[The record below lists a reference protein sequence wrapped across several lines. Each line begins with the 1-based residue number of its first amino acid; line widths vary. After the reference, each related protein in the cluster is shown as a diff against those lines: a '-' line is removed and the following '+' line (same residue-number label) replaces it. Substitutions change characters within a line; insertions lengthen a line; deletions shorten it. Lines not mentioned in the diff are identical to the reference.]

1 MVSYIMKR
9 ILLAAFTLL
18 VISFIS
24 FFIVQLPP
32 GDIVDQYIDM
42 LPDVGA
48 NKDTIASVDAEKLR
62 EEWGLNDPLIL
73 QWWRWVS
80 GIIFRADFGTS
91 YTSIAGATPQ
101 GVPVVEPIQNYL
113 PYTIYLSIFTAVIT
127 WIFSLPVG
135 IYSAVRQ
142 HSIGDYVFT
151 FIGFTGLAVPD
162 FLLGLVLM
170 YVAYAYFDHSVG
182 GIFSGDYLTA
192 PWSVGRVIDMLQHL
206 IIPGIVLGT
215 AGTAGLIRVMRNNL
229 LDELDKPYVVTAKAK
244 GMPGW
249 RIIVKY
255 PVRVA
260 INPFISGIGGML
272 PGLVSGSVIVSIVLS
287 LPTIGPIFLEAVMAQ
302 DALNQV
308 AKNEFN
314 KVYGEDY
321 VFLGF
326 RPGNEAVVKGIVSNI
341 RKLYTVDVYQKKID
355 EIPLMKGI
363 NNFKD
368 FDFLF
373 SSSAGFPGTIEW
385 VQYASDP
392 TGVPM
397 ASGVTSIQVNE
408 VMPYVQAGQ
417 MVGVLA
423 GMPGAAEYESLI
435 NQKGSATSGMDAQ
448 SVAHLVIVLFIILGN
463 ISFFIER
470 KRSKKY

>member
-1 MVSYIMKR
+1 MSR
-9 ILLAAFTLL
+9 IE
-18 VISFIS
+18 
-24 FFIVQLPP
+24 
-32 GDIVDQYIDM
+32 
-42 LPDVGA
+42 DVFLKIG
-48 NKDTIASVDAEKLR
+48 SVDR
-62 EEWGLNDPLIL
+62 
-73 QWWRWVS
+73 R
-80 GIIFRADFGTS
+80 
-91 YTSIAGATPQ
+91 
-101 GVPVVEPIQNYL
+101 
-113 PYTIYLSIFTAVIT
+113 
-127 WIFSLPVG
+127 WIF
-135 IYSAVRQ
+135 
-142 HSIGDYVFT
+142 
-151 FIGFTGLAVPD
+151 
-162 FLLGLVLM
+162 
-170 YVAYAYFDHSVG
+170 
-182 GIFSGDYLTA
+182 
-192 PWSVGRVIDMLQHL
+192 L
-206 IIPGIVLGT
+206 IIAAV
-215 AGTAGLIRVMRNNL
+215 
-229 LDELDKPYVVTAKAK
+229 
-244 GMPGW
+244 
-249 RIIVKY
+249 
-255 PVRVA
+255 
-260 INPFISGIGGML
+260 
-272 PGLVSGSVIVSIVLS
+272 VIVPLLFPIGLPIRATDTTIDVYDAIERLPAGSNVLLSTEYSPSTRPENHPMTISILRHLFKNNHKVFVTCLW
-287 LPTIGPIFLEAVMAQ
+287 PDGQFMAQ

>member
-1 MVSYIMKR
+1 MSR
-9 ILLAAFTLL
+9 IE
-18 VISFIS
+18 
-24 FFIVQLPP
+24 
-32 GDIVDQYIDM
+32 
-42 LPDVGA
+42 DVFLKIG
-48 NKDTIASVDAEKLR
+48 SVDR
-62 EEWGLNDPLIL
+62 
-73 QWWRWVS
+73 R
-80 GIIFRADFGTS
+80 
-91 YTSIAGATPQ
+91 
-101 GVPVVEPIQNYL
+101 
-113 PYTIYLSIFTAVIT
+113 
-127 WIFSLPVG
+127 WIF
-135 IYSAVRQ
+135 
-142 HSIGDYVFT
+142 
-151 FIGFTGLAVPD
+151 
-162 FLLGLVLM
+162 
-170 YVAYAYFDHSVG
+170 
-182 GIFSGDYLTA
+182 
-192 PWSVGRVIDMLQHL
+192 L
-206 IIPGIVLGT
+206 IIAAV
-215 AGTAGLIRVMRNNL
+215 
-229 LDELDKPYVVTAKAK
+229 
-244 GMPGW
+244 
-249 RIIVKY
+249 
-255 PVRVA
+255 
-260 INPFISGIGGML
+260 
-272 PGLVSGSVIVSIVLS
+272 VIVPLLFPIGLPIRATDTTKDVYDAIERLPAGSNVLLSTEYSPSTRPENHPMTISILRHLFKNNHKVFVTCLW
-287 LPTIGPIFLEAVMAQ
+287 PDGQFMAQ

-341 RKLYTVDVYQKKID
+341 RKIYTVDVYQKKID

>member
-1 MVSYIMKR
+1 MSR
-9 ILLAAFTLL
+9 IEDVFLKIGSVDRRWIFLIIAAVVIVPLL
-18 VISFIS
+18 VPIGLPIRATNTTKDVYDAIERLPAGSNVLLSTEYSPSTRPENHPMTISILRHLFKNNHKV
-24 FFIVQLPP
+24 FVTCLW
-32 GDIVDQYIDM
+32 
-42 LPDVGA
+42 PDG
-48 NKDTIASVDAEKLR
+48 
-62 EEWGLNDPLIL
+62 
-73 QWWRWVS
+73 Q
-80 GIIFRADFGTS
+80 F
-91 YTSIAGATPQ
+91 
-101 GVPVVEPIQNYL
+101 
-113 PYTIYLSIFTAVIT
+113 
-127 WIFSLPVG
+127 
-135 IYSAVRQ
+135 
-142 HSIGDYVFT
+142 
-151 FIGFTGLAVPD
+151 
-162 FLLGLVLM
+162 
-170 YVAYAYFDHSVG
+170 
-182 GIFSGDYLTA
+182 
-192 PWSVGRVIDMLQHL
+192 
-206 IIPGIVLGT
+206 
-215 AGTAGLIRVMRNNL
+215 
-229 LDELDKPYVVTAKAK
+229 
-244 GMPGW
+244 
-249 RIIVKY
+249 
-255 PVRVA
+255 
-260 INPFISGIGGML
+260 
-272 PGLVSGSVIVSIVLS
+272 
-287 LPTIGPIFLEAVMAQ
+287 MAQ

-314 KVYGEDY
+314 KVYGKDY

-341 RKLYTVDVYQKKID
+341 RKIYTVDVYQKKID
-355 EIPLMKGI
+355 EIPLMNGI